1 MFTGLIEDIGVVTDV
16 RIDPTTKQTILTIH
30 ASSPTLLSDCQ
41 LGDSIAVNGCCLT
54 VTHFNRTTQSF
65 TVGLSPETLRRTT
78 FTTLTPNTNST
89 NTTAARVNLER
100 SLTPTS
106 RVGGHY
112 VQGHV
117 DGVGRVR
124 LMQADGDA
132 LRVVVACPAAVLQYV
147 VEKGYIA
154 IDGTSLTVT
163 RVDEQQGE
171 LEVML
176 IQYTQNKITLPK
188 KQVGEG
194 VNLEADI
201 MGKQIVAYLQKYT
214 KSIQAK
220 L

>member
-16 RIDPTTKQTILTIH
+16 RIDPTTHQTILTILT
-30 ASSPTLLSDCQ
+30 SSPQLLSDCQ
-41 LGDSIAVNGCCLT
+41 LGDSICVSGCCLT
-54 VTHFNRTTQSF
+54 VTSFDRTSHTF

-78 FTTLTPNTNST
+78 FGALRPKDS
-89 NTTAARVNLER
+89 VNLER
-100 SLTPTS
+100 SLTPTT

-117 DGVGRVR
+117 DGVGHVKA
-124 LMQADGDA
+124 LHKDGDA
-132 LRVVVACPAAVLQYV
+132 LRVVVACQHSILQYV

-176 IQYTQNKITLPK
+176 IQYTQNKITLPR

-214 KSIQAK
+214 KVIQAK

>member
-16 RIDPTTKQTILTIH
+16 RIDPTTQQTIITIR
-30 ASSPTLLSDCQ
+30 ASSPALLSDCH
-41 LGDSIAVNGCCLT
+41 LGDSIAVSGCCLT
-54 VTHFNRTTQSF
+54 VTHFDAASRTF

-78 FTTLTPNTNST
+78 FAELRRDTP
-89 NTTAARVNLER
+89 VNLER
-100 SLTPTS
+100 SMTANT
-106 RVGGHY
+106 RIGGHY

-117 DGVGRVR
+117 DGVGQVR
-124 LMQADGDA
+124 LSQRDGDA
-132 LRVVVACPAAVLQYV
+132 LRVVVACSGAVLQYV

-163 RVDEQQGE
+163 RVDERLGE

-176 IQYTQNKITLPK
+176 IQYTQSKITLPRRK
-188 KQVGEG
+188 VGEG

-201 MGKQIVAYLQKYT
+201 MGKQIVAYLQKYD
-214 KSIQAK
+214 KAIKAK

>member
-1 MFTGLIEDIGVVTDV
+1 MFTGLIEDIGTITAIH
-16 RIDPTTKQTILTIH
+16 IDPQTQQTILTIQ
-30 ASSPTLLSDCQ
+30 STPTLNFLTDCH
-41 LGDSIAVNGCCLT
+41 LGDSIAVNGTCLT
-54 VTHFNRTTQSF
+54 VTHYNPTTHTF

-78 FTTLTPNTNST
+78 FTTVTVGS
-89 NTTAARVNLER
+89 AVNLER
-100 SLTPTS
+100 SLTAGS
-106 RVGGHY
+106 RMGGHY

-117 DGVGRVR
+117 DGVGRVAVMER
-124 LMQADGDA
+124 DGDA
-132 LRVVVACPAAVLQYV
+132 LRVVIACSLVILQYV

-163 RVDEQQGE
+163 RVDEQKGE

-176 IQYTQNKITLPK
+176 IQYTQSKITLPK

-201 MGKQIVAYLQKYT
+201 MGKQIVAYLQKYN